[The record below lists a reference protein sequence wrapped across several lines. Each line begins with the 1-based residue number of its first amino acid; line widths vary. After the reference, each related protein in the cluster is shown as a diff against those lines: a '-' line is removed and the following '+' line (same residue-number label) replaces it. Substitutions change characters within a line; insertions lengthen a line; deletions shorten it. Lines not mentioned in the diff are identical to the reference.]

1 MSLLRRTALLLFCV
15 TVLYGLWWESSASDA
30 RWLSLLLGGWLL
42 LVVAFWPRLPAG
54 TSTVNRTVL
63 RTATLLASVFAVLSI
78 QLVRLQVV
86 QSRATVRR
94 VGTDAMSN
102 EVIANPRLQLDD
114 LTIHRGSVF
123 DRHGAVLA
131 ETTVSEGTA
140 RRRYPDPESG
150 YLVGYFSPLLYGKTG
165 LEQRYDAE
173 LTGRDG
179 TNAVLRG
186 LDDLLGR
193 ALRGL
198 DLHLTLDAEL
208 QRSAHRLLAG
218 RTGGAVLLGVS
229 TGDVLAMASTPSF
242 DPNQLFTSSAGE
254 RDAAA
259 QYWATLL
266 DDAALPLV
274 NRATSG
280 RYTPGSTF
288 KVVTAAA
295 AIDAGFATPDDPYT
309 DNGQLDVG
317 GHIINEY
324 NRPDDTR
331 DSWTLREGLAWSL
344 NVVFAQIGLELGPD
358 VMADYARRFG
368 FDDAAP
374 FDLPTVPSQVAS
386 TPDFLDSLP
395 GLADTGFGQGE
406 LLATPLEMALVAAG
420 LANGGVILVP
430 RLVATIADSTG
441 RTIRTIEPSVWK
453 QPVSGATS
461 KVMVDLMVNNVV
473 NGVAQAATISGFVVG
488 GKTGTAEVP
497 EGDPHA
503 WFIGFA
509 GATEPVYAVAVVLEH
524 GGTGLSSSLG
534 IGRELLAAALER
546 SSLPA

>member
-1 MSLLRRTALLLFCV
+1 MSLLRRTALLLFCIA
-15 TVLYGLWWESSASDA
+15 VLYGFWWESSASDA
-30 RWLSLLLGGWLL
+30 RWLLLLLGGWLL
-42 LVVAFWPRLPAG
+42 LVVALWPRLPAG
-54 TSTVNRTVL
+54 TPTVNRTVL
-63 RTATLLASVFAVLSI
+63 RTATLLASVFAVLSV

-86 QSRATVRR
+86 QGRATVRR
-94 VGTDAMSN
+94 VATDPASD

-123 DRHGAVLA
+123 DRHGALLA
-131 ETTVSEGTA
+131 GTTVSGDIA
-140 RRRYPDPESG
+140 RRHYPDPESG

-173 LTGRDG
+173 LTGRNG

-193 ALRGL
+193 PQRGL

-208 QRSAHRLLAG
+208 QRVAHRLLDG
-218 RTGGAVLLGVS
+218 RTGGAVLLKVS
-229 TGDVLAMASTPSF
+229 TGEVLAMASYPTF
-242 DPNQLFTSSAGE
+242 DPNQLFTSSPGE

-266 DDAALPLV
+266 ADPALPLV
-274 NRATSG
+274 SRATSG

-295 AIDAGFATPDDPYT
+295 AIDAGFADPDDLYT

-324 NRPDDTR
+324 NRPDDSR
-331 DSWTLREGLAWSL
+331 ESWSLREGLAWSL
-344 NVVFAQIGLELGPD
+344 NVVLAQIGLELGPD

-368 FDDAAP
+368 FDDAPP
-374 FDLPTVPSQVAS
+374 FDLPTVQSQLAS

-395 GLADTGFGQGE
+395 GLADTAFGQGQ
-406 LLATPLEMALVAAG
+406 LLATPLEMALIAAG
-420 LANGGVILVP
+420 IANGGSIMTPHL
-430 RLVATIADSTG
+430 LATMTDAAG
-441 RTIRTIEPSVWK
+441 RPIRTTDPTRWK
-453 QPVSGATS
+453 QPVSASTART
-461 KVMVDLMVNNVV
+461 MVDLMVNNVM
-473 NGVAQAATISGFVVG
+473 NGVAQAATIDGMVVG

-497 EGDPHA
+497 DGDPHA

-509 GATEPVYAVAVVLEH
+509 GQQRPVYAVSVVLEH

-534 IGRELLAAALER
+534 VGRDLLATAVQR
-546 SSLPA
+546 GS